1 MDFFDPQTSI
11 LHAEFVAGVKQVNEA
26 GSIWQGNG
34 NIKGHIRC
42 GGVEQDDDSFI
53 SRRGAA

>member
-1 MDFFDPQTSI
+1 MNFFDSQTSI
-11 LHAEFVAGVKQVNEA
+11 LHAEFVAGVEQVNEA

-42 GGVEQDDDSFI
+42 GGVE
-53 SRRGAA
+53 